1 VTAPCRGDQNGP
13 GGGGEAPATVDA
25 VSVTKGCAAVL
36 VGVSGLVEEAWR
48 CCGGLLVDSCVTCH
62 EVFSGYRK
70 QQEGSVSDLSQYC

>member
-1 VTAPCRGDQNGP
+1 
-13 GGGGEAPATVDA
+13 
-25 VSVTKGCAAVL
+25 

-62 EVFSGYRK
+62 VVYSGYRK